1 LSVASNAALQLGT
14 GDFTVEFW
22 IYPITLPGAAT
33 YPPMLVLGAGTAN
46 TLFINFRGSG
56 TIGLTDDVA
65 VYATTASP
73 LVVNNWYHIAVVRS
87 SGSSKIYTNGVGG
100 TAVACATNF
109 SQNFATIGYNLISAY
124 LNSYLSNLRIVK
136 GTAVYTA
143 NFTPPTA
150 PVTAIT
156 NTSLLLNMANAGIY
170 DAAAQNNT
178 ITVGDVQ
185 ASTTQKQWGTTSMKY
200 DGTGDYLTIPTNP
213 SIVLGTADF
222 TIEGWVYFN
231 TVAGA
236 QTIFDQRPSGGN
248 GAYPVIYMNGATM
261 VWYVNTAGQITSG
274 ALSTGVWYYFAVTR
288 ASSVTKMFI
297 NGSQVGSNYTDTNT
311 YLSGQNLVGIAT
323 GFASGL
329 NGYLQDFRIT
339 RGVARTVTSIPT
351 AAFPTR

>member
-1 LSVASNAALQLGT
+1 
-14 GDFTVEFW
+14 
-22 IYPITLPGAAT
+22 
-33 YPPMLVLGAGTAN
+33 M
-46 TLFINFRGSG
+46 
-56 TIGLTDDVA
+56 
-65 VYATTASP
+65 
-73 LVVNNWYHIAVVRS
+73 
-87 SGSSKIYTNGVGG
+87 
-100 TAVACATNF
+100 
-109 SQNFATIGYNLISAY
+109 
-124 LNSYLSNLRIVK
+124 
-136 GTAVYTA
+136 
-143 NFTPPTA
+143 
-150 PVTAIT
+150 
-156 NTSLLLNMANAGIY
+156 
-170 DAAAQNNT
+170 

-248 GAYPVIYMNGATM
+248 GAYPCIYMNGATM

-351 AAFPTR
+351 AAFPTK